1 MLTDAQL
8 YVLAFVGPI
17 IIYVINALLK
27 AKIQIHRGWLTAA
40 VYVVSGLLAYAWSAL
55 IFPTFPMWGGEL
67 GVFVVNLFAWFTAL
81 LTALGPVVALA
92 TLIYNVLLKK
102 VMDGINEK
110 YFLAPAR
117 EAAALIVKSKRGK
130 K

>member
-55 IFPTFPMWGGEL
+55 IFPTFPAWGGEL
-67 GVFVVNLFAWFTAL
+67 GLFVVNLFAWFTAL
-81 LTALGPVVALA
+81 LTVLGPVVALA

-102 VMDGINEK
+102 VMDGINET

-117 EAAALIVKSKRGK
+117 EAAALLKSKRSVK